1 MSSPNAEIDLTAK
14 SAKVIEDLA
23 NIATDRLSETAKLQ
37 IIEVL
42 EELNPNGLTLNSLQ
56 EKLGLPKA
64 EGAQKNQKGKVTA
77 GASNSTTFNAVKVA
91 KAITTLSNATR
102 DKMSDTQKK
111 QVAEVLIQLD
121 PGKKVEDTLKEFE
134 GHIKA
139 NNPFA
144 EYLTDLESLIKGQK
158 MMDPKTDMK
167 AAANAF
173 SRASQ
178 KLENKMQDASRE
190 EKLLYKD
197 FQAKL
202 ASLPSW
208 EQQNRAFR
216 AEGNAIRAT
225 IQEFLNLPGDA
236 QIRSLMNRGAE
247 KTGSTS

>member
-23 NIATDRLSETAKLQ
+23 IIAADRLSETAKLQ

-42 EELNPNGLTLNSLQ
+42 EELDPNGLTL
-56 EKLGLPKA
+56 
-64 EGAQKNQKGKVTA
+64 
-77 GASNSTTFNAVKVA
+77 
-91 KAITTLSNATR
+91 
-102 DKMSDTQKK
+102 
-111 QVAEVLIQLD
+111 
-121 PGKKVEDTLKEFE
+121 
-134 GHIKA
+134 

-158 MMDPKTDMK
+158 MMDSKTDMK